1 MSAEHKAALKAF
13 LQLAVVKVESSVVYL
28 DSSKV
33 AAMVDLKVATRD
45 SHWGDYIQAD
55 MMEFSAAVWWDCQSG
70 CSEAG
75 PKVEQKAV

>member
-28 DSSKV
+28 DFSKV
-33 AAMVDLKVATRD
+33 AAMVDTKVATRD
-45 SHWGDYIQAD
+45 SNWGDYIPAD
-55 MMEFSAAVWWDCQSG
+55 MMEFAAAAWWDCQSG

-75 PKVEQKAV
+75 QKVEQKVV